1 MNKTFNSMLKQL
13 LCLFCVLAGNHALAA
28 FPDKPVTL
36 VVPFA
41 PGGSND
47 IVARQLAKQLTAQ
60 WGQPVIIENKPGAG
74 TAIGAAYVAKQ
85 RNDGYTLLV
94 ASSTFTMAP
103 SVNKKLPF
111 NPAKDFT
118 PIAMIGE
125 VPLVLAAKPNAPGK
139 DAKEYFEYL
148 KRTPNLNYGATGVG
162 SIQHFAGVMLSQ
174 ALGNNMVAIQY
185 KGGGPAMTDTMGG
198 HIEFSIGSMTQIL
211 PQLRNGTLRGIA
223 VTSTQR
229 SDAAPNLPTFQEAGI
244 KNYEI
249 QQWWGLLGPAN
260 VPADIQTFI
269 NRSVNQALKSEDLIK
284 FLATDGGKTKPM
296 SVADFTALVNDGLK
310 RWNEVAKQTGITAQ

>member
-1 MNKTFNSMLKQL
+1 MKSIVALLPKL
-13 LCLFCVLAGNHALAA
+13 LCFLNFFILPQAWAA
-28 FPDKPVTL
+28 YPEKPVTL

-60 WGQPVIIENKPGAG
+60 WGQTVIIENKPGAG

-103 SVNKKLPF
+103 AVVNNLPF
-111 NPAKDFT
+111 DPMKDFT

-125 VPLVLAAKPNAPGK
+125 VPLALAAKPKSPGK
-139 DAKEYFEYL
+139 DAKEYFDYL
-148 KRTPNLNYGATGVG
+148 RRTPNLNYGATGVG

-174 ALGNNMVAIQY
+174 ALGNNMSAVQY
-185 KGGGPAMTDTMGG
+185 KGGSPAMTDTMGG
-198 HIEFSIGSMTQIL
+198 HIEFSIGSMTQVL
-211 PQLRNGTLRGIA
+211 PQIRNGTLRGVA
-223 VTSTQR
+223 VTSSQR
-229 SDAAPNLPTFQEAGI
+229 SAAAPDMPTFQEAGI
-244 KNYEI
+244 KDYDI

-260 VPADIQTFI
+260 VDPAIQQII
-269 NRSVNQALKSEDLIK
+269 NSAVNKALASKDVIE
-284 FLATDGGKTKPM
+284 FLAADGGTPKPM
-296 SVADFTALVNDGLK
+296 TVADFRKLVHAGLL
-310 RWNEVAKQTGITAQ
+310 RWATVAKQTGITAQ

>member
-1 MNKTFNSMLKQL
+1 MKPIAQL
-13 LCLFCVLAGNHALAA
+13 LTNLICGLSFFIAPSAWCAY
-28 FPDKPVTL
+28 PEKPVTL

-60 WGQPVIIENKPGAG
+60 WGQPVVIENKPGAG

-94 ASSTFTMAP
+94 GSSTFTMAP
-103 SVNKKLPF
+103 AVANNLPF
-111 NPAKDFT
+111 DPVKDFT

-125 VPLVLAAKPNAPGK
+125 VPLALAAKPKSPGK
-139 DAKEYFEYL
+139 DAREYFEYL
-148 KRTPNLNYGATGVG
+148 RATPNLNYGATGVG

-174 ALGNNMVAIQY
+174 ALGNKMNAVQY
-185 KGGGPAMTDTMGG
+185 KGGSPAMTDTMGG
-198 HIEFSIGSMTQIL
+198 HIEFSIGSMTQVL
-211 PQLRNGTLRGIA
+211 PQIRNGMLRGVA

-229 SDAAPNLPTFQEAGI
+229 SDAAPDMPTFQEAGI
-244 KNYEI
+244 NGYEI

-260 VPADIQTFI
+260 VDPAIQEFI
-269 NRSVNQALKSEDLIK
+269 NASVNKALTSKDLID
-284 FLATDGGKTKPM
+284 FLAADGGKPKPM
-296 SVADFTALVNDGLK
+296 SVAEFKKLVHDGLI
-310 RWNEVAKQTGITAQ
+310 RWATVAKQTGITAQ

>member
-1 MNKTFNSMLKQL
+1 MKSIVALLPKL
-13 LCLFCVLAGNHALAA
+13 LCFLNFFILPQAWAA
-28 FPDKPVTL
+28 YPEKPVTL

-60 WGQPVIIENKPGAG
+60 WGQTVIIENKPGAG

-103 SVNKKLPF
+103 AVVNNLPF
-111 NPAKDFT
+111 DPMKDFT

-125 VPLVLAAKPNAPGK
+125 VPLALAAKPKSPGK
-139 DAKEYFEYL
+139 DAKEYFDYL
-148 KRTPNLNYGATGVG
+148 RRTPNLNYGATGVG

-174 ALGNNMVAIQY
+174 ALGNNMSAVQY
-185 KGGGPAMTDTMGG
+185 KGGSPAMTDTMGG
-198 HIEFSIGSMTQIL
+198 HIEFSIGSMTQVL
-211 PQLRNGTLRGIA
+211 PQIRNGTLRGVA
-223 VTSTQR
+223 VTSSQR
-229 SDAAPNLPTFQEAGI
+229 SAAAPDMPTFQEAGI
-244 KNYEI
+244 KDYDI

-260 VPADIQTFI
+260 VDPAIQQFI
-269 NRSVNQALKSEDLIK
+269 NSSVNKALASKDVIE
-284 FLATDGGKTKPM
+284 FLAADGGTPKPM
-296 SVADFTALVNDGLK
+296 TVTDFRKLVHDGLV
-310 RWNEVAKQTGITAQ
+310 RWATVAKQTGITAQ

>member
-1 MNKTFNSMLKQL
+1 MQSIVALLAKL
-13 LCLFCVLAGNHALAA
+13 LCFLSFFILPHAWAA
-28 FPDKPVTL
+28 YPEKPVTL

-103 SVNKKLPF
+103 AVVNNLPF
-111 NPAKDFT
+111 DPVKDFT

-125 VPLVLAAKPNAPGK
+125 VPLALAAKPKSPGK
-139 DAKEYFEYL
+139 DAKEYFDYL
-148 KRTPNLNYGATGVG
+148 RTTPNLNYGATGVG

-174 ALGNNMVAIQY
+174 ALGNNMSAVQY
-185 KGGGPAMTDTMGG
+185 KGGSPAMTDTMGG
-198 HIEFSIGSMTQIL
+198 HIEFSIGSMTQVL
-211 PQLRNGTLRGIA
+211 PQIRNGTLRGVA
-223 VTSTQR
+223 VTSSQR
-229 SDAAPNLPTFQEAGI
+229 SAAAPDMPTFQEAGI
-244 KNYEI
+244 KGYDI

-260 VPADIQTFI
+260 VDPTIQQLI
-269 NRSVNQALKSEDLIK
+269 NSAVNKALASKDVIE
-284 FLATDGGKTKPM
+284 FLAADGGTPKPM
-296 SVADFTALVNDGLK
+296 TVADFRKLVHDGLL
-310 RWNEVAKQTGITAQ
+310 RWATVAKQTGITAQ

>member
-1 MNKTFNSMLKQL
+1 MKSIVALLAKL
-13 LCLFCVLAGNHALAA
+13 LCFLSFFILPHAWAA
-28 FPDKPVTL
+28 YPEKPVTL

-103 SVNKKLPF
+103 AVVNNLPF
-111 NPAKDFT
+111 DPVKDFT

-125 VPLVLAAKPNAPGK
+125 VPLALAAKPKSPGK
-139 DAKEYFEYL
+139 DAKEYFDYL
-148 KRTPNLNYGATGVG
+148 RTTPNLNYGATGVG

-174 ALGNNMVAIQY
+174 ALGNNMSAVQY
-185 KGGGPAMTDTMGG
+185 KGGSPAMTDTMGG
-198 HIEFSIGSMTQIL
+198 HIEFSIGSMTQVL
-211 PQLRNGTLRGIA
+211 PQIRNGTLRGVA
-223 VTSTQR
+223 VTSSQR
-229 SDAAPNLPTFQEAGI
+229 SAAAPDMPTFQEAGI
-244 KNYEI
+244 KDYDI

-260 VPADIQTFI
+260 VDPAIQQFI
-269 NRSVNQALKSEDLIK
+269 NSSVNKALASKDVIE
-284 FLATDGGKTKPM
+284 FLAADGGTPKPM
-296 SVADFTALVNDGLK
+296 TVTDFRKLVHDGLL
-310 RWNEVAKQTGITAQ
+310 RWATVAKQTGITAQ

>member
-1 MNKTFNSMLKQL
+1 MKPIAQL
-13 LCLFCVLAGNHALAA
+13 LTNLICGLSFFIAPSAWCAY
-28 FPDKPVTL
+28 PEKPVTL

-60 WGQPVIIENKPGAG
+60 WGQPVVIENKPGAG

-94 ASSTFTMAP
+94 GSSTFTMAP
-103 SVNKKLPF
+103 AVANNLPF
-111 NPAKDFT
+111 DPVKDFT

-125 VPLVLAAKPNAPGK
+125 VPLALAAKPKSPGK
-139 DAKEYFEYL
+139 DAREYFEYL
-148 KRTPNLNYGATGVG
+148 RATPNLNYGATGVG

-174 ALGNNMVAIQY
+174 ALGNKMNAVQY
-185 KGGGPAMTDTMGG
+185 KGGSPAMTDTMGG
-198 HIEFSIGSMTQIL
+198 HIEFSIGSMTQVL
-211 PQLRNGTLRGIA
+211 PQIRNGMLRGVA

-229 SDAAPNLPTFQEAGI
+229 SDAAPDMPTFQEAGI
-244 KNYEI
+244 NGYEI

-260 VPADIQTFI
+260 VDPAIQEFI
-269 NRSVNQALKSEDLIK
+269 NASVNKALTSKDLID
-284 FLATDGGKTKPM
+284 FLAADGGKPKPM
-296 SVADFTALVNDGLK
+296 SVAKFKKLVHDGLI
-310 RWNEVAKQTGITAQ
+310 RWATVAKQTGITAQ

>member
-1 MNKTFNSMLKQL
+1 MKSIVAL
-13 LCLFCVLAGNHALAA
+13 LPKLLYFLNFFILPQTWAA
-28 FPDKPVTL
+28 YPEKPVTL

-60 WGQPVIIENKPGAG
+60 WGQTVIIENKPGAG

-103 SVNKKLPF
+103 AVVNNLPF
-111 NPAKDFT
+111 DPVKDFT

-125 VPLVLAAKPNAPGK
+125 VPLALAAKPKSPGK
-139 DAKEYFEYL
+139 DAKEYFDYL
-148 KRTPNLNYGATGVG
+148 RRTPNLNYGATGVG

-174 ALGNNMVAIQY
+174 ALGNNMSAVQY
-185 KGGGPAMTDTMGG
+185 KGGSPAMTDTMGG
-198 HIEFSIGSMTQIL
+198 HIEFSIGSMTQVL
-211 PQLRNGTLRGIA
+211 PQIRNGTLRGVA
-223 VTSTQR
+223 VTSSQR
-229 SDAAPNLPTFQEAGI
+229 SAAAPDMPTFQEAGI
-244 KNYEI
+244 KDYDI

-260 VPADIQTFI
+260 VDPAIQQFI
-269 NRSVNQALKSEDLIK
+269 NSSVNKALASKDVIE
-284 FLATDGGKTKPM
+284 FLAADGGTPKPM
-296 SVADFTALVNDGLK
+296 TVTDFRKLVHDGLV
-310 RWNEVAKQTGITAQ
+310 RWATVAKQTGITAQ

>member
-1 MNKTFNSMLKQL
+1 MKSIVALLPKL
-13 LCLFCVLAGNHALAA
+13 LCFLNFFILPQAWAA
-28 FPDKPVTL
+28 YPEKPVTL

-85 RNDGYTLLV
+85 RSDGYTLLV

-103 SVNKKLPF
+103 AVVNNLPF
-111 NPAKDFT
+111 DPVKDFT

-125 VPLVLAAKPNAPGK
+125 VPLALAAKPKSPGK
-139 DAKEYFEYL
+139 DAKEYFDYL
-148 KRTPNLNYGATGVG
+148 RTTPNLNYGATGVG

-174 ALGNNMVAIQY
+174 ALGNNMSAVQY
-185 KGGGPAMTDTMGG
+185 KGGSPAMTDTMGG
-198 HIEFSIGSMTQIL
+198 HIEFSIGSMTQVL
-211 PQLRNGTLRGIA
+211 PQIRNGTLRGVA
-223 VTSTQR
+223 VTSSQR
-229 SDAAPNLPTFQEAGI
+229 SAAAPDMPTFQEAGI
-244 KNYEI
+244 KDYDI

-260 VPADIQTFI
+260 VDPAIQQFI
-269 NRSVNQALKSEDLIK
+269 NSSVNKALASKDVIE
-284 FLATDGGKTKPM
+284 FLAADGGTPKPM
-296 SVADFTALVNDGLK
+296 TVTDFRKLVHDGLL
-310 RWNEVAKQTGITAQ
+310 RWATVAKQTGITAQ

>member
-1 MNKTFNSMLKQL
+1 MKSIVALLPKL
-13 LCLFCVLAGNHALAA
+13 LCFLSFFILPHAWAA
-28 FPDKPVTL
+28 YPEKPVTL

-103 SVNKKLPF
+103 AVVNNLPF
-111 NPAKDFT
+111 DPVKDFT

-125 VPLVLAAKPNAPGK
+125 VPLALAAKPKSPGK
-139 DAKEYFEYL
+139 DAKEYFDYL
-148 KRTPNLNYGATGVG
+148 RTTPNLNYGATGVG

-174 ALGNNMVAIQY
+174 ALGNNMSAVQY
-185 KGGGPAMTDTMGG
+185 KGGSPAMTDTMGG
-198 HIEFSIGSMTQIL
+198 HIEFSIGSMTQVL
-211 PQLRNGTLRGIA
+211 PQIRNGTLRGVA
-223 VTSTQR
+223 VTSPQR
-229 SDAAPNLPTFQEAGI
+229 SAAAPDMPTFQEAGI
-244 KNYEI
+244 KDYDI

-260 VPADIQTFI
+260 VDPAIQQLI
-269 NRSVNQALKSEDLIK
+269 NSAVNKALASKDVIE
-284 FLATDGGKTKPM
+284 FLAADGGTPKPM
-296 SVADFTALVNDGLK
+296 TVADFRKLVHAGLL
-310 RWNEVAKQTGITAQ
+310 RWATVAKQTGITAQ

>member
-1 MNKTFNSMLKQL
+1 MKSIVTFIPKL
-13 LCLFCVLAGNHALAA
+13 LCLLSFFIFPHAWAA
-28 FPDKPVTL
+28 YPDKPVTL

-94 ASSTFTMAP
+94 ASSTFTMSPAV
-103 SVNKKLPF
+103 VNNLPF
-111 NPAKDFT
+111 DPVKDFT

-125 VPLVLAAKPNAPGK
+125 VPLALAAKPKSPGK
-139 DAKEYFEYL
+139 DAKEYFDYL
-148 KRTPNLNYGATGVG
+148 RRTPNLNYGATGVG

-174 ALGNNMVAIQY
+174 ALGNNMSAVQY
-185 KGGGPAMTDTMGG
+185 KGGSPAMTDTMGG
-198 HIEFSIGSMTQIL
+198 HIEFSIGSMTQVL
-211 PQLRNGTLRGIA
+211 PQIRNGTLRGVA
-223 VTSTQR
+223 VTSPQR
-229 SDAAPNLPTFQEAGI
+229 SAAAPDMPTFQEAGI
-244 KNYEI
+244 KGYDI

-260 VPADIQTFI
+260 VDPAIQQII
-269 NRSVNQALKSEDLIK
+269 NSAVNKALASKDVIE
-284 FLATDGGKTKPM
+284 FLAADGGTPKPM
-296 SVADFTALVNDGLK
+296 TVTDFRKLVHDGLL
-310 RWNEVAKQTGITAQ
+310 RWATVAKQTGITAQ

>member
-1 MNKTFNSMLKQL
+1 MKNISQLTVKSLLFFVTALSSTF
-13 LCLFCVLAGNHALAA
+13 AWAA

-85 RNDGYTLLV
+85 KNDGYTLLV

-103 SVNKKLPF
+103 AVNSKLPF
-111 NPAKDFT
+111 DPVKDFT
-118 PIAMIGE
+118 PVAMIGE

-139 DAKEYFEYL
+139 DAKEYFAYL
-148 KRTPNLNYGATGVG
+148 KSTPNLNYGATGVG

-174 ALGNNMVAIQY
+174 ALGNNMAAVQY

-198 HIEFSIGSMTQIL
+198 HIEFSIGSMTQVL
-211 PQLRNGTLRGIA
+211 PQLRNRTLRGIA
-223 VTSTQR
+223 VTSAQR
-229 SDAAPNLPTFQEAGI
+229 SDAAPDLPTFQEAGI

-249 QQWWGLLGPAN
+249 QQWWGLLGPAKMDPK
-260 VPADIQTFI
+260 VQSFI
-269 NRSVNQALKSEDLIK
+269 NASVNQALKSEELIK

-296 SVADFTALVNDGLK
+296 SVADFTALVHDGLK
-310 RWNEVAKQTGITAQ
+310 RWAAVAKETGITSK

>member
-1 MNKTFNSMLKQL
+1 MKSIVALLPKL
-13 LCLFCVLAGNHALAA
+13 LCFLSFFILPQAWAA
-28 FPDKPVTL
+28 YPEKPVTL

-103 SVNKKLPF
+103 AVVNNLPF
-111 NPAKDFT
+111 DPVKDFT

-125 VPLVLAAKPNAPGK
+125 VPLALAAKPKSPGK
-139 DAKEYFEYL
+139 DAKEYFDYL
-148 KRTPNLNYGATGVG
+148 RRTPNLNYGATGVG

-174 ALGNNMVAIQY
+174 ALGNNMSAVQY
-185 KGGGPAMTDTMGG
+185 KGGSPAMTDTMGG
-198 HIEFSIGSMTQIL
+198 HIEFSIGSMTQVL
-211 PQLRNGTLRGIA
+211 PQIRNGTLRGVA
-223 VTSTQR
+223 VTSSQR
-229 SDAAPNLPTFQEAGI
+229 SAAAPDMPTFQEAGI
-244 KNYEI
+244 KDYDI

-260 VPADIQTFI
+260 VDPAIQQFI
-269 NRSVNQALKSEDLIK
+269 NSSVNKALASKDVIE
-284 FLATDGGKTKPM
+284 FLAADGGTPKPM
-296 SVADFTALVNDGLK
+296 TVTDFKKLVHDGLL
-310 RWNEVAKQTGITAQ
+310 RWATVAKQTGITAQ

>member
-1 MNKTFNSMLKQL
+1 MKSIVALLPKL
-13 LCLFCVLAGNHALAA
+13 LCFLNFFILPHAWAA
-28 FPDKPVTL
+28 YPEKPVTL

-103 SVNKKLPF
+103 AVVNNLPF
-111 NPAKDFT
+111 DPVKDFT

-125 VPLVLAAKPNAPGK
+125 VPLALAAKPKSPGK
-139 DAKEYFEYL
+139 DAKEYFDYL
-148 KRTPNLNYGATGVG
+148 RTTPNLNYGATGVG

-174 ALGNNMVAIQY
+174 ALGNNMSAVQY
-185 KGGGPAMTDTMGG
+185 KGGSPAMTDTMGG
-198 HIEFSIGSMTQIL
+198 HIEFSIGSMTQVL
-211 PQLRNGTLRGIA
+211 PQIRNGTLRGVA
-223 VTSTQR
+223 VTSPQR
-229 SDAAPNLPTFQEAGI
+229 SAAAPDMPTFQEAGI
-244 KNYEI
+244 KDYDI

-260 VPADIQTFI
+260 VDPAIQQII
-269 NRSVNQALKSEDLIK
+269 NSAVNKALASKDVIE
-284 FLATDGGKTKPM
+284 FLAADGGTPKPM
-296 SVADFTALVNDGLK
+296 TVADFRKLVHAGLL
-310 RWNEVAKQTGITAQ
+310 RWATVAKQTGITAQ

>member
-1 MNKTFNSMLKQL
+1 MKSIVAFIPKL
-13 LCLFCVLAGNHALAA
+13 LCLLSFFIFPHAWAA
-28 FPDKPVTL
+28 YPEKPVTL

-103 SVNKKLPF
+103 AVVNNLPF
-111 NPAKDFT
+111 DPVKDFT

-125 VPLVLAAKPNAPGK
+125 VPLALAAKPKSPGK
-139 DAKEYFEYL
+139 DAKEYFDYL
-148 KRTPNLNYGATGVG
+148 RRTPNLNYGATGVG

-174 ALGNNMVAIQY
+174 ALGNNMSAVQY
-185 KGGGPAMTDTMGG
+185 KGGSPAMTDTMGG
-198 HIEFSIGSMTQIL
+198 HIEFSIGSMTQVL
-211 PQLRNGTLRGIA
+211 PQIRNGTLRGVA
-223 VTSTQR
+223 VTSPQR
-229 SDAAPNLPTFQEAGI
+229 SAAAPDMPTFQEAGI
-244 KNYEI
+244 KGYDI

-260 VPADIQTFI
+260 VDPAIQQII
-269 NRSVNQALKSEDLIK
+269 NSAVNKALASKDVIE
-284 FLATDGGKTKPM
+284 FLAADGGTPKPM
-296 SVADFTALVNDGLK
+296 TVTDFRKLVHDGLL
-310 RWNEVAKQTGITAQ
+310 RWATVAKQTGITAQ

>member
-1 MNKTFNSMLKQL
+1 MKPIAQL
-13 LCLFCVLAGNHALAA
+13 LTNLICGLSFFIAPSAWCAY
-28 FPDKPVTL
+28 PETPVTL

-60 WGQPVIIENKPGAG
+60 WGQPVVIENKPGAG

-94 ASSTFTMAP
+94 GSSTFTMAP
-103 SVNKKLPF
+103 AVANNLPF
-111 NPAKDFT
+111 DPVKDFT

-125 VPLVLAAKPNAPGK
+125 VPLALAAKPKSPGK
-139 DAKEYFEYL
+139 DAREYFEYL
-148 KRTPNLNYGATGVG
+148 RATPNLNYGATGVG

-174 ALGNNMVAIQY
+174 ALGNKMNAVQY
-185 KGGGPAMTDTMGG
+185 KGGSPAMTDTMGG
-198 HIEFSIGSMTQIL
+198 HIEFSIGSMTQVL
-211 PQLRNGTLRGIA
+211 PQIRNGMLRGVA

-229 SDAAPNLPTFQEAGI
+229 SDAAPDMPTFQEAGI
-244 KNYEI
+244 NGYEI

-260 VPADIQTFI
+260 VDPAIQEFI
-269 NRSVNQALKSEDLIK
+269 NASVNKALTSKDLID
-284 FLATDGGKTKPM
+284 FLAADGGKPKPM
-296 SVADFTALVNDGLK
+296 SVAEFKKLVHDGLI
-310 RWNEVAKQTGITAQ
+310 RWATVAKQTGITAQ

>member
-1 MNKTFNSMLKQL
+1 MKSIVALLAKL
-13 LCLFCVLAGNHALAA
+13 LCFLSFFILPQAWAA
-28 FPDKPVTL
+28 YPEKPVTL

-103 SVNKKLPF
+103 AVVNNLPF
-111 NPAKDFT
+111 DPVKDFT

-125 VPLVLAAKPNAPGK
+125 VPLALAAKPKSPGK
-139 DAKEYFEYL
+139 DAKEYFDYL
-148 KRTPNLNYGATGVG
+148 RTTPNLNYGATGVG

-174 ALGNNMVAIQY
+174 ALGNNMSAVQY
-185 KGGGPAMTDTMGG
+185 KGGSPAMTDTMGG
-198 HIEFSIGSMTQIL
+198 HIEFSIGSMTQVL
-211 PQLRNGTLRGIA
+211 PQIRNGTLRGVA
-223 VTSTQR
+223 VTSSQR
-229 SDAAPNLPTFQEAGI
+229 SAAAPDMPTFQEAGI
-244 KNYEI
+244 KDYDI

-260 VPADIQTFI
+260 VDPAIQQFI
-269 NRSVNQALKSEDLIK
+269 NSSVNKALASKDVIE
-284 FLATDGGKTKPM
+284 FLAADGGTPKPM
-296 SVADFTALVNDGLK
+296 TVTDFRKLVHDGLV
-310 RWNEVAKQTGITAQ
+310 RWATVAKQTGITAQ

>member
-1 MNKTFNSMLKQL
+1 MNKTYISMLKRL

-269 NRSVNQALKSEDLIK
+269 NRSVNQALKSPDLIK

>member
-1 MNKTFNSMLKQL
+1 MKNTLS
-13 LCLFCVLAGNHALAA
+13 LFFKKIIFVSALTVSSAWAA

-103 SVNKKLPF
+103 AVNPKLPF
-111 NPAKDFT
+111 DPVKDFT

-125 VPLVLAAKPNAPGK
+125 VPLALAAKPNAPGK

-174 ALGNNMVAIQY
+174 ALGNNMAAVQY

-198 HIEFSIGSMTQIL
+198 HIEFSIGSMTQVL
-211 PQLRNGTLRGIA
+211 PQFRNGTLRGIA
-223 VTSTQR
+223 VTSTER

-244 KNYEI
+244 KDYDI

-260 VPADIQTFI
+260 VDPKIQDFI
-269 NRSVNQALKSEDLIK
+269 NASVNKALKSDDLIQ

-296 SVADFTALVNDGLK
+296 SVADFTNLVHSGLK
-310 RWNEVAKQTGITAQ
+310 RWADVAKQTGITAQ

>member
-1 MNKTFNSMLKQL
+1 MKSIVTLLPKL
-13 LCLFCVLAGNHALAA
+13 LCSLSFFILPHVWAA
-28 FPDKPVTL
+28 YPEKPVTL

-60 WGQPVIIENKPGAG
+60 WGQPVVIENKPGAG

-103 SVNKKLPF
+103 AVVNNLPF
-111 NPAKDFT
+111 DPVKDFT

-125 VPLVLAAKPNAPGK
+125 VPLALAAKPKSPGK
-139 DAKEYFEYL
+139 DAKEYFNYL
-148 KRTPNLNYGATGVG
+148 RTTPNLNYGATGVG

-174 ALGNNMVAIQY
+174 ALGNNMSAVQY
-185 KGGGPAMTDTMGG
+185 KGGSPAMTDTMGG
-198 HIEFSIGSMTQIL
+198 HIEFSIGSMTQVL
-211 PQLRNGTLRGIA
+211 PQIRNGTLRGVA
-223 VTSTQR
+223 VTSSQR
-229 SDAAPNLPTFQEAGI
+229 SAAAPDMPTFQEAGI
-244 KNYEI
+244 KDYDI

-260 VPADIQTFI
+260 VDPAIQQFI
-269 NRSVNQALKSEDLIK
+269 NSAVNKALASKDVID
-284 FLATDGGKTKPM
+284 FLAADGGQPKPM
-296 SVADFTALVNDGLK
+296 TVADFRKLVHDGLL
-310 RWNEVAKQTGITAQ
+310 RWAAVAKQTGITAQ

>member
-1 MNKTFNSMLKQL
+1 MKSIVTFIPKL
-13 LCLFCVLAGNHALAA
+13 LCLLSFFIFPHAWAA
-28 FPDKPVTL
+28 YPEKPVTL

-103 SVNKKLPF
+103 AVVNNLPF
-111 NPAKDFT
+111 DPVKDFT

-125 VPLVLAAKPNAPGK
+125 VPLALAAKPKSPGK
-139 DAKEYFEYL
+139 DAKEYFDYL
-148 KRTPNLNYGATGVG
+148 RRTPNLNYGATGVG

-174 ALGNNMVAIQY
+174 ALGNNMSAVQY
-185 KGGGPAMTDTMGG
+185 KGGSPAMTDTMGG
-198 HIEFSIGSMTQIL
+198 HIEFSIGSMTQVL
-211 PQLRNGTLRGIA
+211 PQIRNGTLRGVA
-223 VTSTQR
+223 VTSSQR
-229 SDAAPNLPTFQEAGI
+229 SAAAPDMPTFQEAGI
-244 KNYEI
+244 KDYDI

-260 VPADIQTFI
+260 VDPAIQQLI
-269 NRSVNQALKSEDLIK
+269 NSAVNKALASKDLVE
-284 FLATDGGKTKPM
+284 FLAADGGTPKPM
-296 SVADFTALVNDGLK
+296 TVADFRKLVHDGLL
-310 RWNEVAKQTGITAQ
+310 RWATVAKQTGITAQ

>member
-1 MNKTFNSMLKQL
+1 MKNMTSLFFKQL
-13 LCLFCVLAGNHALAA
+13 ICLSALAVSSAWAA
-28 FPDKPVTL
+28 FPEKPVTL

-103 SVNKKLPF
+103 AVNAKLPF
-111 NPAKDFT
+111 DPIKDFT

-125 VPLVLAAKPNAPGK
+125 VPLALAAKPNAPGK

-174 ALGNNMVAIQY
+174 ALGNNMAAVQY

-198 HIEFSIGSMTQIL
+198 HIEFSIGSMTQVL
-211 PQLRNGTLRGIA
+211 PQFRNGTLRGIA
-223 VTSTQR
+223 VTSAER
-229 SDAAPNLPTFQEAGI
+229 SEAAPNLPTFQEAGI
-244 KNYEI
+244 KDYEI

-260 VPADIQTFI
+260 VDPKIQAFI
-269 NRSVNQALKSEDLIK
+269 NTSVNKALKSEDLIQ

-296 SVADFTALVNDGLK
+296 SVADFTNLVHGGLK
-310 RWNEVAKQTGITAQ
+310 RWADVAKQTGITAQ

>member
-269 NRSVNQALKSEDLIK
+269 NRSVNQALKSEELIK

>member
-1 MNKTFNSMLKQL
+1 MKSIAALLRKL
-13 LCLFCVLAGNHALAA
+13 LCFLSFFILPQAWAA
-28 FPDKPVTL
+28 YPEKPVTL

-85 RNDGYTLLV
+85 RSDGYTLLV

-103 SVNKKLPF
+103 AVVNNLPF
-111 NPAKDFT
+111 DPVKDFT

-125 VPLVLAAKPNAPGK
+125 VPLALAAKPKSPGK
-139 DAKEYFEYL
+139 DAKEYFDYL
-148 KRTPNLNYGATGVG
+148 RTTPNLNYGATGVG

-174 ALGNNMVAIQY
+174 ALGNNMSAVQY
-185 KGGGPAMTDTMGG
+185 KGGSPAMTDTMGG
-198 HIEFSIGSMTQIL
+198 HIEFSIGSMTQVL
-211 PQLRNGTLRGIA
+211 PQIRNGTLRGVA
-223 VTSTQR
+223 VTSPQR
-229 SDAAPNLPTFQEAGI
+229 SAAAPDMPTFQEAGI
-244 KNYEI
+244 KDYDI

-260 VPADIQTFI
+260 VDPAIQQFI
-269 NRSVNQALKSEDLIK
+269 NSSVNKALASKDVIE
-284 FLATDGGKTKPM
+284 FLAADGGTPKPM
-296 SVADFTALVNDGLK
+296 TVTDFRKLVHNGLL
-310 RWNEVAKQTGITAQ
+310 RWATVAKQTGITAQ

>member
-1 MNKTFNSMLKQL
+1 MKSIVALLAKL
-13 LCLFCVLAGNHALAA
+13 LCFLSFFILPHAWAA
-28 FPDKPVTL
+28 YPEKPVTL

-103 SVNKKLPF
+103 AVVNNLPF
-111 NPAKDFT
+111 DPVKDFT

-125 VPLVLAAKPNAPGK
+125 VPLALAAKPKSPGK
-139 DAKEYFEYL
+139 DAKEYFDYL
-148 KRTPNLNYGATGVG
+148 RTTPNLNYGATGVG

-174 ALGNNMVAIQY
+174 ALGNNMSAVQY
-185 KGGGPAMTDTMGG
+185 KGGSPAMTDTMGG
-198 HIEFSIGSMTQIL
+198 HIEFSIGSMTQVL
-211 PQLRNGTLRGIA
+211 PQIRNGTLRGVA
-223 VTSTQR
+223 VTSSQR
-229 SDAAPNLPTFQEAGI
+229 SAAAPDMPTFQEAGI
-244 KNYEI
+244 KDYDI

-260 VPADIQTFI
+260 VDPAIQQLI
-269 NRSVNQALKSEDLIK
+269 NSAVNKALASKDVIE
-284 FLATDGGKTKPM
+284 FLAADGGTPKPM
-296 SVADFTALVNDGLK
+296 TVADFRKLVHDGLL
-310 RWNEVAKQTGITAQ
+310 RWATVAKQIGITAQ

>member
-1 MNKTFNSMLKQL
+1 MKSIAALLRKL
-13 LCLFCVLAGNHALAA
+13 LCFLSFFILPQAWAA
-28 FPDKPVTL
+28 YPEKPVTL

-85 RNDGYTLLV
+85 RSDGYTLLV

-103 SVNKKLPF
+103 AVVNNLPF
-111 NPAKDFT
+111 DPVKDFT

-125 VPLVLAAKPNAPGK
+125 VPLALAAKPKSPGK
-139 DAKEYFEYL
+139 DAKEYFDYL
-148 KRTPNLNYGATGVG
+148 KTTPNLNYGATGVG

-174 ALGNNMVAIQY
+174 ALGNNMSAVQY
-185 KGGGPAMTDTMGG
+185 KGGSPAMTDTMGG
-198 HIEFSIGSMTQIL
+198 HIEFSIGSMTQVL
-211 PQLRNGTLRGIA
+211 PQIRNGTLRGVA
-223 VTSTQR
+223 VTSPQR
-229 SDAAPNLPTFQEAGI
+229 SAAAPDMPTFQEAGI
-244 KNYEI
+244 KDYDI

-260 VPADIQTFI
+260 VDPAIQQFI
-269 NRSVNQALKSEDLIK
+269 NSSVNKALASKDVIE
-284 FLATDGGKTKPM
+284 FLAADGGTPKPM
-296 SVADFTALVNDGLK
+296 TVTDFRKLVHDGLL
-310 RWNEVAKQTGITAQ
+310 RWATVAKQTGITAQ

>member
-1 MNKTFNSMLKQL
+1 MKSIVALLPKL
-13 LCLFCVLAGNHALAA
+13 LCFLSFFILPHAWAA
-28 FPDKPVTL
+28 YPEKPVTL

-103 SVNKKLPF
+103 AVVNNLPF
-111 NPAKDFT
+111 DPVKDFT

-125 VPLVLAAKPNAPGK
+125 VPLALAAKPKSPGK
-139 DAKEYFEYL
+139 DAKEYFDYL
-148 KRTPNLNYGATGVG
+148 RTTPNLNYGATGVG

-174 ALGNNMVAIQY
+174 ALGNNMSAVQY
-185 KGGGPAMTDTMGG
+185 KGGSPAMTDTMGG
-198 HIEFSIGSMTQIL
+198 HIEFSIGSMTQVL
-211 PQLRNGTLRGIA
+211 PQIRNGTLRGVA
-223 VTSTQR
+223 VTSPQR
-229 SDAAPNLPTFQEAGI
+229 SAAAPDMPTFQEAGI
-244 KNYEI
+244 KDYDI

-260 VPADIQTFI
+260 VDPAIQQII
-269 NRSVNQALKSEDLIK
+269 NSAVNKALASKDVIE
-284 FLATDGGKTKPM
+284 FLAADGGTPKPM
-296 SVADFTALVNDGLK
+296 TVTDFRKLVHAGLL
-310 RWNEVAKQTGITAQ
+310 RWATVAKQTGITAQ

>member
-1 MNKTFNSMLKQL
+1 MKSIVALLPKL
-13 LCLFCVLAGNHALAA
+13 LCFLSFFILPQAWAA
-28 FPDKPVTL
+28 YPEKPVTL

-60 WGQPVIIENKPGAG
+60 WGQTVIIENKPGAG

-103 SVNKKLPF
+103 AVVNNLPF
-111 NPAKDFT
+111 DPVKDFT

-125 VPLVLAAKPNAPGK
+125 VPLALAAKPRSPGK
-139 DAKEYFEYL
+139 DAKEYFDYL
-148 KRTPNLNYGATGVG
+148 RRTPNLNYGATGVG

-174 ALGNNMVAIQY
+174 ALGNNMSAVQY
-185 KGGGPAMTDTMGG
+185 KGGSPAMTDTMGG
-198 HIEFSIGSMTQIL
+198 HIEFSIGSMTQVL
-211 PQLRNGTLRGIA
+211 PQIRNGTLRGVA
-223 VTSTQR
+223 VTSSQR
-229 SDAAPNLPTFQEAGI
+229 SAAAPDMPTFQEAGI
-244 KNYEI
+244 KDYDI

-260 VPADIQTFI
+260 VDPAIQQFI
-269 NRSVNQALKSEDLIK
+269 NSSVNKALASKDVIE
-284 FLATDGGKTKPM
+284 FLAADGGTPKPM
-296 SVADFTALVNDGLK
+296 TVTDFRKLVHDGVV
-310 RWNEVAKQTGITAQ
+310 RWATVAKQTGITAQ